1 MCLDVFNFSYVFVNV
16 LAETRVIFENDISC
30 LKICNTILTYATNWT
45 QENHMLQN

>member
-30 LKICNTILTYATNWT
+30 LKICNTILTCATNWT